1 MILFDP
7 AHAQSFLIS
16 FYNELSFFLRI
27 VLSGF
32 KYAVSTTGSI
42 MILWI
47 TIPIMDNSFA
57 VRFTASMYLR
67 FN

>member
-16 FYNELSFFLRI
+16 FYNELSFLLRI
-27 VLSGF
+27 VLSGS
-32 KYAVSTTGSI
+32 KYAVSTTGST

-47 TIPIMDNSFA
+47 TIPIMDNLFS
-57 VRFTASMYLR
+57 VTFTASMYLR
-67 FN
+67 FD